1 MGGGNKKKPISKAQ
15 PAEEKAKEKEKGQKG
30 GKKGKEEGKKE
41 EKALSQYDVN
51 QELFNALLSTL
62 RKNKVQT
69 AYDLSAALGVKYGL
83 TLRAL
88 KELEKEGRVK
98 ILAKNKRSLLYGL
111 P

>member
-15 PAEEKAKEKEKGQKG
+15 PAEEKAKEKEKG
-30 GKKGKEEGKKE
+30 KKEKKEEKGKKE
-41 EKALSQYDVN
+41 EKALSQYDIN
-51 QELFNALLSTL
+51 QELYSAIVSTL
-62 RKNKVQT
+62 KKNKVQT

-88 KELEKEGRVK
+88 KDLQEQGKVK
-98 ILAKNKRSLLYGL
+98 ILSRNRRSILYSL